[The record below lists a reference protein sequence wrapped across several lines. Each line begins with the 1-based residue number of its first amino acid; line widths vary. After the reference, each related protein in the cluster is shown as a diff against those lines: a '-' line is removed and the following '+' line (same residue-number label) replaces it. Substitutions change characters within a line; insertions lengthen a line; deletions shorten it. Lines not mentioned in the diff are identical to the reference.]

1 MGMRIV
7 WGLHDDNF
15 AGQLVALFEAENL
28 LDGYRDY
35 CLRKWYDEQTV
46 PLPLDVLP
54 DEDQEAR
61 AGYEANRLDLIN
73 KGYDAWR
80 ADQIYTSY
88 PRFRKEKYE
97 LWNSVPPN
105 VERLVMHFD
114 S

>member
-7 WGLHDDNF
+7 WGLHDTNHGD
-15 AGQLVALFEAENL
+15 QLVALFEAENL

-46 PLPLDVLP
+46 ALPLDVLP
-54 DEDQEAR
+54 DENQEER
-61 AGYEANRLDLIN
+61 DGYASNRIDLIT
-73 KGYDAWR
+73 KGYDSWR
-80 ADQIYTSY
+80 SDQVYGPY
-88 PRFRKEKYE
+88 PRFTKKKYE